1 MSFSLVPREQF
12 CHSPLST
19 ALGTGTGQGYRFI
32 FCTRHP
38 GCPPV
43 GMLMTSIRDSL
54 NNYAVCHYK
63 LLCLAL
69 VTPLECV
76 SDGNAATQKKR
87 GDRPHHFNPLFF
99 FSFFSSLPPPSS
111 SPLPPPLVPPLLSP
125 SSSSPSLFPP
135 LLLLLP
141 LSELK

>member
-87 GDRPHHFNPLFF
+87 GDRPHHFNPLLLLLLLFSSSSF
-99 FSFFSSLPPPSS
+99 LFSSSSSSCSSSSFSFFFLPFSFS
-111 SPLPPPLVPPLLSP
+111 
-125 SSSSPSLFPP
+125 SSSSPPTPP
-135 LLLLLP
+135 
-141 LSELK
+141 